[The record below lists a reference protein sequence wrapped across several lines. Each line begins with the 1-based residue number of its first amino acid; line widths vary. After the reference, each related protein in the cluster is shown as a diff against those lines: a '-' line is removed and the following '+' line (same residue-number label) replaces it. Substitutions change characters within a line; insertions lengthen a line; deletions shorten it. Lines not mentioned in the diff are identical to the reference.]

1 MQVWTLITFAP
12 LLTFKWTTHP
22 AFLTILLS
30 NGNITLQGT
39 QMETLD
45 NAHAACSDHHRWM
58 LSLLNKA
65 MPASSAMWLK
75 DVLHDLFAKQVTML
89 SQVGEEKV
97 PVSLQIMQL
106 WFSFNSLV
114 LIVKIQVIWYNDPLK
129 RKILEGDPS
138 SHHLPALKDDFLN

>member
-1 MQVWTLITFAP
+1 
-12 LLTFKWTTHP
+12 
-22 AFLTILLS
+22 
-30 NGNITLQGT
+30 
-39 QMETLD
+39 METLD
-45 NAHAACSDHHRWM
+45 NAHAVCSDHHRWT

-89 SQVGEEKV
+89 SQVGEEKA

-114 LIVKIQVIWYNDPLK
+114 LIVKIQVI
-129 RKILEGDPS
+129 
-138 SHHLPALKDDFLN
+138 